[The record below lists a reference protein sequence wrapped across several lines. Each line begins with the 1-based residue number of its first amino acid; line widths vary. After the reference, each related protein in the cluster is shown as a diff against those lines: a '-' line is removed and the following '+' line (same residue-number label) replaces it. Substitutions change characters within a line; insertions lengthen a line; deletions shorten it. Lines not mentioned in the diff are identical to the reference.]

1 MDLAGAL
8 QRARDYN
15 QLFLTAGIAT
25 ALAHEDRVQARAAM
39 FPSVNAFNQYIYTQ
53 GNGTPSGV
61 FVANDGVHIYNEQ
74 AVVHAELF
82 SVTRRAE
89 YNRTIAAEAVARAK
103 QEVAAR
109 GLIATVVQNYYGL
122 ITAQR
127 HEANARRS
135 LDEARRFLDLT
146 QKQERGGEVS
156 RADVIKAQL
165 QVQQRER
172 DLMDAVSNT
181 QRARIALGVIL
192 FSDFAQAY
200 DITDDLRPDAPLPP
214 IDELRALM
222 LNSSPELRAAK
233 AGQVQAAAAVSVA
246 RGAYIPALVV
256 DYFFGIDNNEFATK
270 DREGRNRL
278 GSVVQGTVT
287 IPVWNWGALQS
298 KVRQARLQQKQADLE
313 LTFAQRNALST
324 LTLAYLDAQ
333 TARSQLESLRSSL
346 DLSIESLRLTVLR
359 YQAGEATALEVVDAQ
374 TTLSLARNAS
384 DDGLA
389 RYRVALAVLQTL
401 TGRF

>member
-135 LDEARRFLDLT
+135 LEEARRFLDLT